1 MTTRPLVLAAEDA
14 MFFFF
19 STLVEAGVE
28 GGGGGGGGGG
38 EVEVAEVTVADSGVE
53 TLGVDDN

>member
-1 MTTRPLVLAAEDA
+1 MTTRPLVLAAEDV
-14 MFFFF
+14 MLFFF

-28 GGGGGGGGGG
+28 GGGGGGGGG

-53 TLGVDDN
+53 TLRVDDN